1 MDENMKVGLV
11 VGIPAALAAIVLAAS
26 MGGRAQPPPDC
37 LNGEVQSDVCPDG
50 STFVAMECMNGVWVP
65 TGYTCPPPP
74 VIPPEL
80 INEGTLQFIRLT
92 DLGTGEMLYEYCH
105 KRTGAIISLTIPV
118 VNVTYFLSNHYSNNV
133 IGTTA
138 YNNALAQF
146 ALWGYI

>member
-1 MDENMKVGLV
+1 
-11 VGIPAALAAIVLAAS
+11 
-26 MGGRAQPPPDC
+26 
-37 LNGEVQSDVCPDG
+37 
-50 STFVAMECMNGVWVP
+50 MECVNDIWVR

-80 INEGTLQFIRLT
+80 INEGTPQFIRLT
-92 DLGTGEMLYEYCH
+92 DLGTGEMIYEYYH
-105 KRTGAIISLTIPV
+105 QQTAAIISLTIPV
-118 VNVTYFLSNHYSNNV
+118 VNVTYFLGEHWSNNV